1 MITFENFRVFWGFNE
16 YIKRLEGKIRKI
28 SSKFSKI
35 TKITM
40 YIVLMIECKKIT
52 VGMFQPAHFAQRLFL
67 NQIKFCEN

>member
-52 VGMFQPAHFAQRLFL
+52 VGMFQPAHFAQRLIFVPFKIL
-67 NQIKFCEN
+67 